1 MLILSANG
9 TNMEKLLIASHNQGK
24 IKEFKR
30 LLVDW
35 PFEIVSLD
43 DVGIAENVEETGK
56 TFEENARLK
65 AEFYFKLSGLP
76 TLSDDGGIEI
86 DELNGEPGVKSRRW
100 KGYEMTDQEMVD
112 YTLERLNSVPPE
124 KRSARLKCVL
134 CLKFPD
140 REAIC
145 AEGAIEGAITEKPEA
160 ELHAGYPFR
169 CIFRITKFN
178 KIYEAMTPEEYA
190 SVSQRVAA
198 LAKLRSLL

>member
-1 MLILSANG
+1 MQ
-9 TNMEKLLIASHNQGK
+9 ELLVASHNQGK
-24 IKEFKR
+24 IKEFKK
-30 LLVDW
+30 LLADW
-35 PFEIVSLD
+35 PFEIVDLN
-43 DVGIAENVEETGK
+43 DVGIAQNVEETGK

-65 AEFYFKLSGLP
+65 AEYYFKLSGLP

-86 DELNGEPGVKSRRW
+86 DALNGEPGVKSRRW

-112 YTLERLNSVPPE
+112 YTLERLNGVPTE
-124 KRSARLKCVL
+124 KRTARLKCVL

-145 AEGAIEGAITEKPEA
+145 TEGAIEGTITEKPEA
-160 ELHAGYPFR
+160 ELQAGYPFR
-169 CIFRITKFN
+169 CIFHVTKFN

-198 LAKLRSLL
+198 LNKLHQMI